1 MILEK
6 AWASVVDWSWNQIW
20 GWCWDEA
27 DNFEVDEDA
36 DMGDGDTG
44 GSEDE
49 HYKSVEQRL
58 AAKLAA
64 RAENVFKVC
73 LLSALLFATS

>member
-1 MILEK
+1 MILGK

-49 HYKSVEQRL
+49 YYKPVKQR
-58 AAKLAA
+58 ASCKTCCQSW
-64 RAENVFKVC
+64 RCFRVC
-73 LLSALLFATS
+73 SLSAMLFATS